1 MGSNKDKTEP
11 VAIDIGLA
19 LDTIHCI
26 DALNGLKKLRDESV
40 NCVMTSPPYWAM
52 RDYGLP
58 PLIWDGNENCSHEFA
73 QRRPRLQSKP
83 RSTEGSHDSSQ
94 PSAIPVEANH
104 DDSSTFCTRCHA
116 WRGSLGLEPDCNL
129 FIDHLCVI
137 FAEVRRVL
145 KTTGTLWVN
154 LADTYAG
161 SWGGYGQ
168 SEVTRQRRAK
178 GASTS
183 WRRRAYDDGTFRPP
197 SSFGQSVPRRSLC
210 LIPARFLLRMAEQ
223 GWILRNDIIWHK
235 PNHMPASVKNRFAC
249 SWEHLFFFVKSEKYF
264 FDLDAVRVP
273 HKSPV
278 SRFNRPVKHLRARM
292 SHHLNGNRM
301 CPNPGEPQAFHAN
314 GKNPGDYWTIP
325 SETRTLGAV
334 LGVFGAVKVP
344 GGSGWTGHPPGG
356 QAPMIREVDPRWLPP
371 GGKNPGDSW
380 DIATTPFRG
389 AHFAVYPEL
398 LCERPIHA
406 GCPAGGIVLDPFVG
420 SGTTAVVAKKL
431 GRRFLG
437 FELNRKYLRLARVRL
452 GRCTFGSG
460 RS

>member
-1 MGSNKDKTEP
+1 MMGSNKNKTEAATND
-11 VAIDIGLA
+11 VGLA
-19 LDTIHCI
+19 LDTIYCI

-40 NCVMTSPPYWAM
+40 DCVMTSPPYWAM

-58 PLIWDGNENCSHEFA
+58 PVVWSGETSCDHEFTTS
-73 QRRPRLQSKP
+73 RRGSRDERRGTGSFDEARKP
-83 RSTEGSHDSSQ
+83 GAISEQATSTIDS
-94 PSAIPVEANH
+94 AY
-104 DDSSTFCTRCHA
+104 CTKCRA
-116 WRGSLGLEPDCNL
+116 WQGSLGLEPDCTL
-129 FIDHLCVI
+129 YIDHLCAI
-137 FAEVRRVL
+137 FAEVHRVL

-168 SEVTRQRRAK
+168 SDATRQRRAK
-178 GASTS
+178 GESTS
-183 WRRRAYDDGTFRPP
+183 WRRRAYDDETFRPP

-210 LIPARFLLRMAEQ
+210 LIPARFVLRMAEH

-301 CPNPGEPQAFHAN
+301 CPNPGEPQAFHSK
-314 GKNPGDYWTIP
+314 GKNPGDHWTVP

-334 LGVFGAVKVP
+334 LGVSGAVKVP

-356 QAPMIREVDPRWLPP
+356 QARIIREADPRWLPP

-380 DIATTPFRG
+380 EISTTPFRG
-389 AHFAVYPEL
+389 AHFAVYPEA
-398 LCERPIHA
+398 LCERPIRA
-406 GCPAGGIVLDPFVG
+406 GCPAGGIVLDPFTG
-420 SGTTAVVAKKL
+420 SGTTAVVAKRL
-431 GRRFLG
+431 GRRFIGL
-437 FELNRKYLRLARVRL
+437 ELNQDYLRIAVQRL
-452 GRCTFGSG
+452 SRSG
-460 RS
+460 P